1 MKPPPRPFRIV
12 ARWQLIATAALT
24 LVSAFLW
31 GLDGAVSAVLGG
43 SINLLA
49 GGAYGWRVSRSEAG
63 TAGEALA
70 TMFRA
75 EAIKIA
81 MILAG
86 LSLALSFYGD
96 IVHVAFFATFV
107 ITVVVFAAAIAVPD
121 TKEKNA
127 SRG

>member
-31 GLDGAVSAVLGG
+31 GVDGAVSALLGG

-49 GGAYGWRVSRSEAG
+49 GGVYGWRVSRGEARN
-63 TAGEALA
+63 AGEALA

-75 EAIKIA
+75 EAIKVVLIF
-81 MILAG
+81 AG
-86 LSLALSFYGD
+86 LWLALSLYRD
-96 IVHVAFFATFV
+96 IVHVAFFASFV
-107 ITVVVFAAAIAVPD
+107 ITVVVFAAAIAVRD
-121 TKEKNA
+121 TA
-127 SRG
+127 Q

>member
-31 GLDGAVSAVLGG
+31 GLDGAFSAVLGG

-49 GGAYGWRVSRSEAG
+49 GGVYGWRVSRSEAG
-63 TAGEALA
+63 SAGEALA

-75 EAIKIA
+75 EAIKVLLIF
-81 MILAG
+81 AG
-86 LSLALSFYGD
+86 LWLALSLYRD
-96 IVHVAFFATFV
+96 IVHAAFFASFV
-107 ITVVVFAAAIAVPD
+107 ITVVVFAAAIAVRD
-121 TKEKNA
+121 TA
-127 SRG
+127 Q